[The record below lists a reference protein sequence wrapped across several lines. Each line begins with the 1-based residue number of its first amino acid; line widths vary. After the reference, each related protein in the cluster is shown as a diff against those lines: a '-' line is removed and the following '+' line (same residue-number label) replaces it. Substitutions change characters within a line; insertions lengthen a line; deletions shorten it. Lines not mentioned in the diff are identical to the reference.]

1 MILKNEFTIFFSNFT
16 GMFNGPDIR
25 RLMKN
30 NDFDNSLDQN
40 QLIAWNAIKDV
51 IENVLGKKREA
62 DSAQRVK
69 RLLKA
74 FEELAVNMSLKI
86 HFLHHHMDWFEN
98 QLSTES
104 DEQGERF
111 HQVALTMET
120 RYRGKKLDSMLGD
133 LCWWLKR
140 TTDEE
145 DTDEEQE
152 PETYR
157 DPQPTTSGAF
167 ATSNM
172 QIDSDSD
179 DD

>member
-1 MILKNEFTIFFSNFT
+1 MILKNEFTIFFSDFT

-25 RLMKN
+25 RLMKK
-30 NDFDNSLDQN
+30 NDFDNSLNPN
-40 QLIAWNAIKDV
+40 QIIAWNAIKDV

-62 DSAQRVK
+62 DSAERVK

-74 FEELAVNMSLKI
+74 FEVLGVNMSLKV
-86 HFLHHHMDWFEN
+86 HFLHHHMDWFEK

-120 RYRGKKLDSMLGD
+120 RYRGKRLDSMLGD

-152 PETYR
+152 PQTYR
-157 DPQPTTSGAF
+157 HSPPNTSF
-167 ATSNM
+167 ANSNM
-172 QIDSDSD
+172 EIDSDSD